1 MNAAVIELHDGSR
14 MNITNSTVQFNRC
27 AEKGGAIWMEDSTIG
42 GFFVEDVATEA
53 GGAIELS
60 FAGNISVYKAN
71 FTRNNATEFGG
82 AVHMEHSNVTVLM
95 SNFSGN
101 FATFGSA
108 IDAYVSEFWV
118 SVWGAIGPPRG

>member
-1 MNAAVIELHDGSR
+1 MEDSLVHSENTIYYRNMA
-14 MNITNSTVQFNRC
+14 N
-27 AEKGGAIWMEDSTIG
+27 KGGVYFIRSTEPKDFGKDSTIG
-42 GFFVEDVATEA
+42 GFFVGNVATEA

-118 SVWGAIGPPRG
+118 SVWGPIGQPRG